1 MWKKGNCHVEQDF
14 AHTST
19 RRASFNEQV
28 RPANGHATVTSR
40 RQSLFPFNDCSLF
53 IERAHTIPRPYP
65 GGMHASGRVP
75 NFPHEIFVCFCRPQG
90 APALCRA
97 LDTCR
102 SSVDNVTH
110 GDGDR
115 ANVNVDDSLSLR
127 SSSRASR
134 RDKKSRRFTYIL
146 LCLQLDG

>member
-1 MWKKGNCHVEQDF
+1 MWKKGNCHIEQDF

-75 NFPHEIFVCFCRPQG
+75 NFPHGIFVCFAGRRELRHYVVLWTRVDLVSITSHTEMATGQMSTWTIHF
-90 APALCRA
+90 LCVRQA
-97 LDTCR
+97 VPR
-102 SSVDNVTH
+102 GVT
-110 GDGDR
+110 R
-115 ANVNVDDSLSLR
+115 
-127 SSSRASR
+127 RASCCV
-134 RDKKSRRFTYIL
+134 YN
-146 LCLQLDG
+146 